1 MTVIRLL
8 ETPLVAIVD
17 DDDDVRE
24 ALSDLIVALGLSCHP
39 YDRAEAL
46 LAAYEPDVFDC
57 VITDLWMPGMS
68 GLELLRQL
76 RRIDGSIPVIVITSD
91 ANPETRVQALEG
103 GAHAC
108 LTKPVA
114 DSVLLGHLHSAL
126 GRDDL
131 LAGGSGRKGTPDG

>member
-1 MTVIRLL
+1 M
-8 ETPLVAIVD
+8 VAIVD

-24 ALSDLIVALGLSCHP
+24 ALSDLILALGLSCRA

-76 RRIDGSIPVIVITSD
+76 RRMDGSLPVIVITSD
-91 ANPETRVQALEG
+91 ANPETRTQALAA

-108 LTKPVA
+108 VAKPVA
-114 DSVLLGHLHSAL
+114 DSVLLGHLQSAL

-131 LAGGSGRKGTPDG
+131 LAGGCERTGTPDG

>member
-1 MTVIRLL
+1 MPKA
-8 ETPLVAIVD
+8 PLIAIVD

-24 ALSDLIVALGLSCHP
+24 ALSDLILVLGLSYRA

-46 LAAYEPDVFDC
+46 LAAYGPGVFDC
-57 VITDLWMPGMS
+57 VITDVRMSGMS
-68 GLELLRQL
+68 GLELLREL
-76 RRIDGSIPVIVITSD
+76 RRIDGSVPVIVITSD
-91 ANPETRVQALEG
+91 TSPKTRAQALAG

-114 DSVLLGHLHSAL
+114 DGVLLEHLKSAL

-131 LAGGSGRKGTPDG
+131 RF